1 MAIAV
6 KICGINSD
14 AALTAALTAG
24 ADMIGLVFYPRSP
37 RYVTPAQAGALAAA
51 ANGRAELVGVLVDP
65 DDALLETILA
75 AVPLDLLQLHGDES
89 PARLNE
95 IRRRFGVA
103 VMKAIRIAEAGD
115 LAQAVPYRAAA
126 DRLMFDGKAPTS
138 LKGAMPGGNRVSFD
152 WAMLKGS
159 EVGLPWIL
167 SGGLDPD
174 NVVQAIRASGAGA
187 VDVSSGV
194 EDAPG
199 HKDPRR
205 IAAFLA
211 AAKQE
216 GKATPSWLAQKSA

>member
-1 MAIAV
+1 MAVAV
-6 KICGINSD
+6 KICGINSG
-14 AALTAALTAG
+14 AALAAALAAG

-37 RYVTPAQAGALAAA
+37 RYVTPAQAGELAAA
-51 ANGRAELVGVLVDP
+51 AKGRAERVGVVVDP
-65 DDALLETILA
+65 DDALLEAILA
-75 AVPLDLLQLHGDES
+75 AAPLDLLQLHGDET

-103 VMKAIRIAEAGD
+103 VMKAIRIAAAGD
-115 LAQAVPYRAAA
+115 LAQAELYRGAA

-152 WAMLKGS
+152 WAMLKGR
-159 EVGLPWIL
+159 EVGSPWIL
-167 SGGLDPD
+167 SGGLNAD
-174 NVVQAIRASGAGA
+174 NVGQAIRASGARA

-199 HKDPRR
+199 HKDPHR

-216 GKATPSWLAQKSA
+216 GKATPSWLAPGKA

>member
-1 MAIAV
+1 MAVAV
-6 KICGINSD
+6 KICGINSG
-14 AALTAALTAG
+14 AALAAALAAG

-37 RYVTPAQAGALAAA
+37 RYVTPAQAGELAAA
-51 ANGRAELVGVLVDP
+51 AKGRAERVGVVVDP
-65 DDALLETILA
+65 DDALLEAILA
-75 AVPLDLLQLHGDES
+75 AAPLDLLQLHGDET

-103 VMKAIRIAEAGD
+103 VMKAIRIAAAGD
-115 LAQAVPYRAAA
+115 LAQAELYRGAA

-152 WAMLKGS
+152 WAMLKGR
-159 EVGLPWIL
+159 EVGSPWIL

-174 NVVQAIRASGAGA
+174 NVGQAIRASGARA

-199 HKDPRR
+199 HKDPHR

-216 GKATPSWLAQKSA
+216 GKATPSWLAPGKA